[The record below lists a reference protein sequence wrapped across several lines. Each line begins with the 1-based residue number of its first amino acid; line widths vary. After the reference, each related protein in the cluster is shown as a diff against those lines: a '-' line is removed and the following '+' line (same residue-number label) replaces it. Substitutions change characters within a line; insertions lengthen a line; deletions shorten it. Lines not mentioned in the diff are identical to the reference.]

1 MADDQPVPASPEGNS
16 SADAAPEGQP
26 EPQSLAD
33 TKADVKQVLG
43 SEQPQGETRLNVSD
57 RPSRQPSKGDS

>member
-1 MADDQPVPASPEGNS
+1 MADDQSAPSSPEGNA
-16 SADAAPEGQP
+16 SADATAPEGQP

-43 SEQPQGETRLNVSD
+43 SEQPQGETRIHLAD
-57 RPSRQPSKGDS
+57 RPSKPAKSDS

>member
-1 MADDQPVPASPEGNS
+1 MADDQSAPASPEGDAS
-16 SADAAPEGQP
+16 TDAAPEGQP

-43 SEQPQGETRLNVSD
+43 SEQPQGETRIHVSD
-57 RPSRQPSKGDS
+57 RPSRPAKSDS

>member
-1 MADDQPVPASPEGNS
+1 MADDQSAPANPEGNS
-16 SADAAPEGQP
+16 STDAGTPEGQP

-43 SEQPQGETRLNVSD
+43 SQQPQGETRLDLSD
-57 RPSRQPSKGDS
+57 RPSRPAKGDS